1 MAKDLKQSTHK
12 LCRQLQDNP
21 DVEGNQREIKKH
33 KNELMTWNE
42 RLKEEL
48 TELKFEQFANNI
60 AKELNN
66 QQEFDRLKVE
76 ERELNAK
83 IKKVTDDERKAKDE
97 TAKQTHEDN
106 VDIAEKKKQVNET
119 EVDSKLHIQYKVRLI
134 EGQQSCRDRIY
145 KKEEQGMQKT
155 IDQLKSQIETENL
168 VTSTIRKHLAAKQAE
183 LQMLTKERDQKKD
196 REGADLEQEKLRIQ
210 GLRQAAT
217 EEYEE
222 IKKLIA
228 DDDEYR
234 ANLAKLESEK
244 KQAEDEKVREK
255 MSMDD
260 AARFI
265 QRKWN
270 WFQTVGKFLAKKKKG
285 RKGKKGKKK

>member
-155 IDQLKSQIETENL
+155 IDQLKSQIDTENL